1 MHCRIVRDILFS
13 SPQVS
18 LAQAHE
24 DLVWMVTVIGGL
36 GILVIIAILLLTALI
51 KIYLKSGKVG
61 LLESV
66 RLSRWLILLLLIPFG
81 QFVLWTMVSLR
92 LARAFGRT
100 WRFGLGIFFLPYIFL
115 PILAWGRA
123 EYIGI
128 SDPEI

>member
-1 MHCRIVRDILFS
+1 MHCRIIRDILFS
-13 SPQVS
+13 FPQVS

-36 GILVIIAILLLTALI
+36 GLLVIIAILLFTALI

-128 SDPEI
+128 SDPGI

>member
-1 MHCRIVRDILFS
+1 
-13 SPQVS
+13 
-18 LAQAHE
+18 
-24 DLVWMVTVIGGL
+24 MVTVIGGL
-36 GILVIIAILLLTALI
+36 GLLVIIAILLFTALI

-128 SDPEI
+128 SDPGI

>member
-100 WRFGLGIFFLPYIFL
+100 
-115 PILAWGRA
+115 
-123 EYIGI
+123 
-128 SDPEI
+128 

>member
-36 GILVIIAILLLTALI
+36 GLLVIIAILLLTALI